1 MNLNVSFDFNIQ
13 MGKYD
18 KIDLPNWYINVVFV
32 SLKSNDLKNIFRSW
46 ENLVNEKFF
55 HHQRKCRDITIFV
68 D

>member
-1 MNLNVSFDFNIQ
+1 

-18 KIDLPNWYINVVFV
+18 KIDLPNWFINVVFV